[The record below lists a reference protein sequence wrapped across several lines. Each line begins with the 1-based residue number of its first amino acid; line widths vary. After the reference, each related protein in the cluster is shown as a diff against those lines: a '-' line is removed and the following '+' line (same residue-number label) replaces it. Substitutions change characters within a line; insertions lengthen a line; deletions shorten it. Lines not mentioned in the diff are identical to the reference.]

1 MWHVLTIWEKFT
13 VCFPKNFQNIMKPQ
27 KFSMVLK
34 GSGLWLGNT
43 KIIFL
48 TVSVMVYIHGG
59 SFTSGT
65 GSTGRYGPERFLD
78 YGVVSS
84 LASTFT
90 YLMFMCLPVSKCN
103 V

>member
-1 MWHVLTIWEKFT
+1 
-13 VCFPKNFQNIMKPQ
+13 
-27 KFSMVLK
+27 
-34 GSGLWLGNT
+34 
-43 KIIFL
+43 
-48 TVSVMVYIHGG
+48 MVYIHGG

-90 YLMFMCLPVSKCN
+90 YLMFMGLPVSKCN